1 MAAWCVCS
9 VIGAVII
16 VVGLYTVLWGKGR
29 DLDGAAVA
37 IASLPG
43 DEEMNGVVGADD
55 TTGRAPPVG
64 QTRHDS
70 CQRKVAA

>member
-1 MAAWCVCS
+1 MCS

-37 IASLPG
+37 IASLAG

-55 TTGRAPPVG
+55 TTGRALPVG

-70 CQRKVAA
+70 SQQKVAA